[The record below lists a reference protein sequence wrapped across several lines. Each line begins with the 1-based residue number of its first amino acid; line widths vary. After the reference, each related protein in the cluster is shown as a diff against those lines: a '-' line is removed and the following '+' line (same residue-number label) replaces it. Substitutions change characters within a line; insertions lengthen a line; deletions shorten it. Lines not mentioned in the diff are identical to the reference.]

1 MFWFHNITT
10 LLLQLI
16 SMQYNIKC
24 MIILNKTF
32 SIEKHKDVQYTIQ

>member
-1 MFWFHNITT
+1 MFWSYNITT
-10 LLLQLI
+10 LLLQMI

-32 SIEKHKDVQYTIQ
+32 SIEKHKDFQYKIQ